1 MPIHCSPDSVIGQGI
16 SVSDWIVLGL
26 VVVVAL
32 AAGFMFWSLVLRG
45 KIFHK

>member
-16 SVSDWIVLGL
+16 SVTDWAVLCVTI
-26 VVVVAL
+26 VVVVAGL
-32 AAGFMFWSLVLRG
+32 MFWSLVLRG